1 MLGSVASA
9 SPYQVRQ
16 QPAHEPPAVR
26 ANAIL
31 AETSGRPST
40 YDRLGQIE
48 ARLDDLARIDPE
60 FASQVRAAIMASP
73 QLTPV
78 QKAQLTASE
87 PGRTVNVDGSRTQR
101 FAPGGMAWD
110 AWIDSN
116 RARNTPE
123 FQALAR
129 LAGSTENAPIRDVM
143 QQLNDRGITAAQF
156 EAERAAAGPSGATL
170 TVDLLQMALDLTG
183 IVDPSPISDGSNAVI
198 SLGRSISSLFSGEWS
213 AAGGHLVN
221 GVISAVGIIPALG
234 DLAKAGKI
242 GKWAQ
247 TVSDAIT
254 MMGRSPE
261 LARTLEPALREIK
274 VLVDRIPQS
283 ALDALPSGARES
295 IERMKT
301 QLDEV
306 FGAGARVVS
315 APRLVAG
322 AENIGQSVTIKGR
335 QVTIGDAPSTTR
347 AADGTPR
354 AANAAGDEVNLRQP
368 ATYDNRT
375 VNADGT
381 VTYERAGMAVR
392 YDADGFPLFNT
403 QAEVFLPADKIVVA
417 SRSTHFAE
425 SNRILG
431 RMDDAQLRGAGFSD
445 ADIAKLR
452 SGETPDNFTWHHHQD
467 VGRMQLVRTSEHD
480 HFRGGHTGG
489 WSLWGDAARFR

>member
-9 SPYQVRQ
+9 SQNQVRQ
-16 QPAHEPPAVR
+16 QSVQEPPAVR

-31 AETSGRPST
+31 AETAGRPST

-48 ARLDDLARIDPE
+48 ARLDDIARTDPGYANE
-60 FASQVRAAIMASP
+60 VRAAIMASP

-78 QKAQLTASE
+78 QKAQLTANE

-129 LAGSTENAPIRDVM
+129 LAGSTENAPIREVM

-156 EAERAAAGPSGATL
+156 EAERAAAAGPSGATL
-170 TVDLLQMALDLTG
+170 TLDLLQMALDLTG
-183 IVDPSPISDGSNAVI
+183 IVDQSGISDGANAVV

-213 AAGGHLVN
+213 EAGGHLVN
-221 GVISAVGIIPALG
+221 GAISVVGIVPAIG

-247 TVSDAIT
+247 TVSDAVA
-254 MMGRSPE
+254 MMSRSPE

-274 VLVDRIPQS
+274 GLVDRIPQS

-306 FGAGARVVS
+306 FGAGARRVDD
-315 APRLVAG
+315 AG
-322 AENIGQSVTIKGR
+322 
-335 QVTIGDAPSTTR
+335 R
-347 AADGTPR
+347 AIVR
-354 AANAAGDEVNLRQP
+354 
-368 ATYDNRT
+368 
-375 VNADGT
+375 NADGT
-381 VTYERAGMAVR
+381 INMDHAAQAYADAVRSNRPWSWADNFSGSFTAGERASIRREAIARGLVTEVPLKPGTR
-392 YDADGFPLFNT
+392 YADFNAAGLVERVDTLPRDLWLQSDRAQFEWLDA
-403 QAEVFLPADKIVVA
+403 
-417 SRSTHFAE
+417 
-425 SNRILG
+425 RIPGG
-431 RMDDAQLRGAGFSD
+431 RPEGY
-445 ADIAKLR
+445 
-452 SGETPDNFTWHHHQD
+452 TWHHTETP
-467 VGRMQLVRTSEHD
+467 GRMELVPFGEHNITN
-480 HFRGGHTGG
+480 HVGGRSPGH
-489 WSLWGDAARFR
+489 WAHAPR